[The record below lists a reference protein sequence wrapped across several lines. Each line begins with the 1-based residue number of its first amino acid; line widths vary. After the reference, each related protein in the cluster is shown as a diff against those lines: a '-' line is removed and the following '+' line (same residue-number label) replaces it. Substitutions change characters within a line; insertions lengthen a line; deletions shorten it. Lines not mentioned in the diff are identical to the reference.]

1 MSKIKLA
8 AVVGPTAGGKTDLA
22 IGLANAFDGEV
33 VSCDSMQIYDFA
45 PIATASPTADE
56 LSRAPHHL
64 VGILKAGDSF
74 SVSKYAKLA
83 HETIKEI
90 HGRGKLPLL
99 TGGTGLY
106 YSTVVDNINFLDDGF
121 DADIRKKLEV
131 RFDMEGGEALY
142 AELSS
147 IDPIAAE
154 KISPNDRKRVIRG
167 LEIYYAT
174 GKTPSEQLKESKK
187 EPSPYDLCAVGITYR
202 DRQKLYDRINKRV
215 DIMLENGLVDEAEYI
230 IKNNVNGTGM
240 QAIGVKELIPY
251 FEGRVSLDE
260 AADKIKQESRR
271 YAKRQFT
278 WFKRDGRINWIYAD
292 EICRQEVFE
301 KAKKIVEN
309 FVNV

>member
-121 DADIRKKLEV
+121 DAEHHGSGEESDGGEDGAV
-131 RFDMEGGEALY
+131 RERRAWRRVQGVRGRACGRADHGTAEGGEGTPAGVREE
-142 AELSS
+142 A
-147 IDPIAAE
+147 P
-154 KISPNDRKRVIRG
+154 
-167 LEIYYAT
+167 
-174 GKTPSEQLKESKK
+174 GKE
-187 EPSPYDLCAVGITYR
+187 R
-202 DRQKLYDRINKRV
+202 
-215 DIMLENGLVDEAEYI
+215 
-230 IKNNVNGTGM
+230 
-240 QAIGVKELIPY
+240 
-251 FEGRVSLDE
+251 
-260 AADKIKQESRR
+260 
-271 YAKRQFT
+271 
-278 WFKRDGRINWIYAD
+278 
-292 EICRQEVFE
+292 
-301 KAKKIVEN
+301 
-309 FVNV
+309 